1 MTDTDAEIDECLT
14 SCSAGNVIS
23 ATLDARM
30 IQSPEQYHSQ
40 TRFYWIT
47 IPDENIFDA
56 PPGGVFRGKGDAY
69 YLMLEPLP
77 PGQHELR
84 LTSSVF
90 QGPASE
96 CNSSSDVTYQINV
109 K

>member
-1 MTDTDAEIDECLT
+1 MSLVGCPCYFRGDCCRNLEGFLGYED
-14 SCSAGNVIS
+14 
-23 ATLDARM
+23 
-30 IQSPEQYHSQ
+30 
-40 TRFYWIT
+40 
-47 IPDENIFDA
+47 IFDA
-56 PPGGVFRGKGDAY
+56 PPGGVFRGRGDAY

-90 QGPASE
+90 QEPGSE

>member
-1 MTDTDAEIDECLT
+1 LAQKVQERNAYQRPIFNQSNSADANP
-14 SCSAGNVIS
+14 NVEGKAES
-23 ATLDARM
+23 N
-30 IQSPEQYHSQ
+30 S
-40 TRFYWIT
+40 
-47 IPDENIFDA
+47 PDENIFDA
-56 PPGGVFRGKGDAY
+56 PPGGVFRGKGGAY

-90 QGPASE
+90 QGPGSE